1 MENQSPQS
9 ASESTEFIRGEIAQ
23 LKERLDSRIPISD
36 LLVKIHKDLY
46 EKPEVFGLIS
56 DEEIAVIIGAI
67 QTHTRQELIV
77 SKEKPKV
84 KKKYSTDDLDL

>member
-1 MENQSPQS
+1 MENQSPQTET
-9 ASESTEFIRGEIAQ
+9 ESVKFIQGEIAQ
-23 LKERLDSRIPISD
+23 LKERLDQKIPISD
-36 LLVKIHKDLY
+36 LLVRIHKDLY

-67 QTHTRQELIV
+67 QIHTRNELIV
-77 SKEKPKV
+77 SKEKPKI